1 MEATISWTIDDAET
15 YTKCVRPFNVCWRV
29 SKTEERFSLRVLPR
43 AAVTLQ
49 GSVGRYR
56 VTLSS
61 RIAASTLNLG
71 TFDDVEYTYVSPAHL
86 GLDYWPSRLCA

>member
-1 MEATISWTIDDAET
+1 MEATISWTIDNAET
-15 YTKCVRPFNVCWRV
+15 YTKCVRRFNVCWRV
-29 SKTEERFSLRVLPR
+29 SETEERFSLRVLPR

-56 VTLSS
+56 VTLS
-61 RIAASTLNLG
+61 TFNLG